1 MPIYLFQNEEEF
13 NEKIDNIILK
23 VNDSINLNIEE
34 IYVNGIKLLTD
45 VKNILS
51 DELNNLVL
59 NIDNQELDSM
69 MKYITIL
76 SIDNA
81 FIALNGLYNTDKI
94 YDFTLY
100 DLSKY
105 ISYILYY
112 NLNEQLQKYIENI

>member
-13 NEKIDNIILK
+13 TERIDNIILI
-23 VNDSINLNIEE
+23 VNQSIDLNIED
-34 IYVNGIKLLTD
+34 IYLNGVKLLTD

-81 FIALNGLYNTDKI
+81 FIALNGLYNTEKI
-94 YDFTLY
+94 YDFSLIE
-100 DLSKY
+100 LSDY

-112 NLNEQLQKYIENI
+112 NLNEHLQKYIENI

>member
-13 NEKIDNIILK
+13 TERIDNIILI
-23 VNDSINLNIEE
+23 VNQSIDLNIED
-34 IYVNGIKLLTD
+34 IYLNGVKLLTD
-45 VKNILS
+45 VKNILL

-94 YDFTLY
+94 YDFSLIE
-100 DLSKY
+100 LSDY

-112 NLNEQLQKYIENI
+112 NLNEHLQKYIENI

>member
-13 NEKIDNIILK
+13 TERIDNIILK
-23 VNDSINLNIEE
+23 VNDSINLNIED

>member
-13 NEKIDNIILK
+13 TERIDNIILK

-45 VKNILS
+45 VKNILL
-51 DELNNLVL
+51 DELNKLVSH
-59 NIDNQELDSM
+59 IDNQELDSI

-94 YDFTLY
+94 YDFSLIE
-100 DLSKY
+100 LSDY

-112 NLNEQLQKYIENI
+112 NLNEHLQKYIENI